1 MIPFTWKP
9 TYTYFAGGIVLLLSL
24 FFAVNRVTSW
34 YKDGAFEKQVEKY
47 EEKLK
52 VKEDERNAAVTRALM
67 YEQLVEALE
76 KEREIN
82 MAIIAA
88 SGERAVAAQKAVED
102 EEKKL
107 QNEFDSIGID
117 VPDDVRADRIRQR
130 LKRLYPAK

>member
-1 MIPFTWKP
+1 
-9 TYTYFAGGIVLLLSL
+9 L
-24 FFAVNRVTSW
+24 
-34 YKDGAFEKQVEKY
+34 
-47 EEKLK
+47 

>member
-1 MIPFTWKP
+1 
-9 TYTYFAGGIVLLLSL
+9 
-24 FFAVNRVTSW
+24 
-34 YKDGAFEKQVEKY
+34 
-47 EEKLK
+47 
-52 VKEDERNAAVTRALM
+52 
-67 YEQLVEALE
+67 
-76 KEREIN
+76 